1 MNDNDNFVANQAVS
15 WYQASKDLKEFCRT
29 INGDSLDAGG
39 LELLFYYDK
48 QTEMPKCD
56 LESVSIADDLFFQ
69 KILDYF
75 MEKFIPENVLPCG
88 RYDYVCFYPDL
99 TQILGDK
106 EYIYHNDWPN
116 TWCAQIMNP
125 FVLSR
130 DLFEVIAE
138 QLVEQINKIC
148 MFDVRIKRIGGI
160 PCLVSSSSIYRICNA
175 KQFNQW
181 IDSYNLI
188 VKESCERGTFV
199 LDDVFFGVADKGVE
213 EFDLTVHWEGKDE
226 ELTQLPLSVQI
237 SQVEYECERYWENP
251 YVVERNMRVTI
262 DDDSIV
268 HIKCS
273 KNEICKT
280 YYEKVRSSMQQI
292 SQSTWIDGVLYECVY
307 DFDFE
312 YEHYVKYLIDNKYEQ
327 DGIRFISILHHND
340 DKIRERLT
348 QEELYQTQLC
358 IFVGVERA

>member
-1 MNDNDNFVANQAVS
+1 MNDNDNFVTNQAVS

-29 INGDSLDAGG
+29 IDGDSLDAGG
-39 LELLFYYDK
+39 CGLLSYYDLY
-48 QTEMPKCD
+48 TEMPKCD
-56 LESVSIADDLFFQ
+56 LESVSITDELFFQ

-75 MEKFIPENVLPCG
+75 MAKFIPDNVLPCG
-88 RYDYVCFYPDL
+88 QYDFVCFYPDL

-148 MFDVRIKRIGGI
+148 MFDVRIERIGGI

-175 KQFNQW
+175 KQFNKW
-181 IDSYNLI
+181 IDSYNMI

-199 LDDVFFGVADKGVE
+199 RDDVYFGVADKGVE
-213 EFDLTVHWEGKDE
+213 EFDLTVHWEGMDE

-237 SQVEYECERYWENP
+237 CQVEYEWEKEWENP
-251 YVVERNMRVTI
+251 YIVERNMRVTI

-273 KNEICKT
+273 KNEICKM
-280 YYEKVRSSMQQI
+280 YFEKVRSSMQQI
-292 SQSTWIDGVLYECVY
+292 RHSTWIDGVLYECVY
-307 DFDFE
+307 DDFD
-312 YEHYVKYLIDNKYEQ
+312 YEHYVMYLIDNKYEQ

-340 DKIRERLT
+340 DRIRETLT
-348 QEELYQTQLC
+348 HEEFYQTQLC